1 MESIR
6 DILQDVS
13 FCPEQGN
20 GFLNRK
26 QRLDEYMGYKTLEE
40 MPDDMR
46 DLEENK
52 CRHAGTDPTGVFSTG
67 INGRSLHFQCIFKET
82 HQT

>member
-1 MESIR
+1 
-6 DILQDVS
+6 VS

-46 DLEENK
+46 DYAL
-52 CRHAGTDPTGVFSTG
+52 STSKNVLQ
-67 INGRSLHFQCIFKET
+67 INIDMNV
-82 HQT
+82 